1 MHCIRDQTLLLE
13 RYGRLPTLWC
23 CHHFIQLVERWK
35 LTLKSCVSMNA
46 GRTFDILFRLSTKL
60 ADSSPFWNEL
70 EARTTPYTLRSVFI
84 SGDVILIT
92 VFGQIRAGICTRRKT
107 RVRSCNWRRVIEIPL
122 PSELNEWKAIFIATL
137 KVRMSVLSD
146 SRLTPWY
153 SRRCTSW

>member
-1 MHCIRDQTLLLE
+1 
-13 RYGRLPTLWC
+13 
-23 CHHFIQLVERWK
+23 
-35 LTLKSCVSMNA
+35 MNA

-122 PSELNEWKAIFIATL
+122 PSELNE
-137 KVRMSVLSD
+137 
-146 SRLTPWY
+146 
-153 SRRCTSW
+153 